1 MNSTLTIF
9 AITLLTTLGSGAQPT
24 PKESEVDPIQAAI
37 EEFESNRRKSKPP
50 TEVSV
55 VLPPPDEKP
64 APPTAEPKPEPA
76 PKETP
81 AAPVLVIGK
90 SPQDNKVTKVTK
102 VTEVTE
108 VTEEPTPPTTLP
120 DNSPPK
126 PPRKGLEVRVEKIQV
141 GKESL
146 DPSLVKLLA
155 PFPAKPLSQAPTG
168 WHIETSKNAPPFIRD
183 VELAPGKHITLTV
196 RPHVLVPNT
205 DAADAFDI
213 PEPGFDPSLGYCQNS
228 TVGAVL
234 AQSIRQL
241 DDDSKELGTVI
252 NHLQQLLISLPK
264 PEPTPAPKP
273 TNKPA
278 TKPTPKR

>member
-1 MNSTLTIF
+1 MNSTFAIL
-9 AITLLTTLGSGAQPT
+9 AITLLTTISSEAQNDRQGP
-24 PKESEVDPIQAAI
+24 EEDLVQAAI
-37 EEFESNRRKSKPP
+37 DEFESNRRKSKPP

-64 APPTAEPKPEPA
+64 APSALEPEPA
-76 PKETP
+76 AQDTPK
-81 AAPVLVIGK
+81 APVLVIGK
-90 SPQDNKVTKVTK
+90 SPQDNKVNKVNK

-126 PPRKGLEVRVEKIQV
+126 PRKGLEVRVEKIKI

-155 PFPAKPLSQAPTG
+155 PFPAKPLNQPPAG
-168 WHIETSKNAPPFIRD
+168 WHLEPSKNAPPFTRD
-183 VELAPGKHITLTV
+183 VELAPGKLITLTV
-196 RPHVLVPNT
+196 RPHILVPDT
-205 DAADAFDI
+205 DSAGVFNI
-213 PEPGFDPSLGYCQNS
+213 PEPGFDPSLSYHQNA

-241 DDDSKELGTVI
+241 DDDSKELSTVI
-252 NHLQQLLISLPK
+252 DHLQQLLVSLPK
-264 PEPTPAPKP
+264 SEPAPSPKT

-278 TKPTPKR
+278 TKPTHKR